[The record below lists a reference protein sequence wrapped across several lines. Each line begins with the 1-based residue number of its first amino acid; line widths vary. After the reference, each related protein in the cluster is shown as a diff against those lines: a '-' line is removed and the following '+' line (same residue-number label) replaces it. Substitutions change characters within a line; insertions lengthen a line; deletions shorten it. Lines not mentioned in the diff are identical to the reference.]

1 LGPVAI
7 EIVYETHSTTVDNE
21 QGRATGWLPGELSA
35 RGRAEARELGDR
47 RRTDGIAAVFS
58 SDLGRAV
65 ETVSIAFGGGDVP
78 VLYDWR
84 LREWD
89 YGQCNGMPATGMR
102 KREHVD
108 QPYPG
113 GESGRQAVARIGRF
127 LGDLPLRWEGKRVL
141 VVGHAAT
148 RWGLDHFLGGALLE
162 DLAREDFA
170 WQPGWEYRLG

>member
-35 RGRAEARELGDR
+35 RGRAEACELGDR
-47 RRTDGIAAVFS
+47 RRTDGLAAVFS

-84 LREWD
+84 LRE
-89 YGQCNGMPATGMR
+89 
-102 KREHVD
+102 
-108 QPYPG
+108 
-113 GESGRQAVARIGRF
+113 
-127 LGDLPLRWEGKRVL
+127 
-141 VVGHAAT
+141 
-148 RWGLDHFLGGALLE
+148 
-162 DLAREDFA
+162 
-170 WQPGWEYRLG
+170 